1 MDNPLSSGPSKGY
14 FRIMSNKNRLSD
26 LQKIQNSRLSSQEFK
41 KNPCQFPTSVYVINL
56 DRREDRWENFMKLNQ
71 NSLANFQITRF
82 SALEKKSP
90 VDGIFASFSTCL
102 TEHLKDEETIIIM
115 EDDSYL
121 VAGAMDKIR
130 LAFEDLPEDWDCLI
144 GNHYFIGR
152 IEILTDH
159 LAKPLGTASTLN
171 FGIFRRTIVDK
182 IEANIEKRDTVVGIK
197 DFDHFVTSPETNI
210 HNYTIWPMVTREFLS
225 VSDHHQKVRN
235 MEARIRENAFLY
247 QFIDSDTY
255 YPSLENW

>member
-1 MDNPLSSGPSKGY
+1 MDNPLFSGPSKGY
-14 FRIMSNKNRLSD
+14 FRTMSNKNKSSD
-26 LQKIQNSRLSSQEFK
+26 LERIQDSRPSSQAFK
-41 KNPCQFPTSVYVINL
+41 KNSCQFPTSVYVINL
-56 DRREDRWENFMKLNQ
+56 DKREDRWENFVRLNQ
-71 NSLANFQITRF
+71 NSLTNFHITRF
-82 SALEKKSP
+82 SALEKKFP

-102 TEHLKDEETIIIM
+102 AQNLKKEETIMIM
-115 EDDSYL
+115 EDDAYL
-121 VAGAMDKIR
+121 VEGAMDKIR

-182 IEANIEKRDTVVGIK
+182 IEADLEKRNTVVGLK
-197 DFDHFVTSPETNI
+197 DFDHFVTSPATSI
-210 HNYTIWPMVTREFLS
+210 LNYTIWPMVAREFLS
-225 VSDHHQKVRN
+225 VSDHHQRVRN
-235 MEARIRENAFLY
+235 MEGRIRENAFLY

-255 YPSLENW
+255 YPGLENW